1 MFIEIVASIDL
12 LLFSAGFLDTMKGI
26 GSTIMDGDP
35 KNVLERNAGLFL
47 NCKVRLNCFFVVK
60 QIVY

>member
-1 MFIEIVASIDL
+1 
-12 LLFSAGFLDTMKGI
+12 MKGI

-47 NCKVRLNCFFVVK
+47 NCKVRLYCFLLLK
-60 QIVY
+60 TDHIPLNPGKK